1 MDWEPMSNEENYCF
15 DVAGYLHVP
24 GVLTR
29 EEIDVLYQRLDKN
42 EQTQGMLSW
51 PKAEREPFRN
61 LLIHPK
67 LVWYL
72 NQIIGYGFRLDQE
85 PTWIYN
91 AANQVI
97 TPLAGGNE
105 PQDPARTYYF
115 QNGRRYCQSV
125 RAIWALTDVEKGD
138 GGFVMVPCTHKSRV
152 ETPVDIVT
160 GEDDMGLIFQP
171 SLKAGDL
178 LLVAGNA
185 LQGMRPWQ
193 GKEQQSLLSYSYA
206 GRAAIQSAGNGDR
219 TRDNPSPEWHQQISA
234 DQRASLYHPGYSDST
249 PAPTIVT
256 DGKTTNLDESRDV
269 FHPSIYKLD
278 PDSGIDHKEFYFWEL
293 NGYLVLRGVM
303 DQEWLEKANHAI
315 DQFQDRVV
323 VGEELARGSKSLAG
337 TGRPTMGGLLKLP
350 HPYCEPFR
358 KMVAYP
364 PAQHRL
370 NWMGGSGARMSD
382 ATLFCAVQG
391 TSGHSL
397 HDGGEPMYPPM
408 GYQYQ
413 NGRSYAQAV
422 TITWQLRDVPPD
434 LGGFA
439 CVPGSHKAKYPP
451 PRGVTSCDD
460 HMGLAKQLVMK
471 AGDVL
476 FFADGALTHGTTAWK
491 NPVSRRAVLIKY
503 SSRSFHRSGGEMVH
517 PWNRWPAELIEG
529 MSDAQLAVMRG
540 PDRDARHHNVPR
552 LEVTN
557 GSVAVSY
564 KRGSALYSGEAPKE
578 PVVDKVP
585 RS

>member
-219 TRDNPSPEWHQQISA
+219 TRVAPSPEWHQQISA

-256 DGKTTNLDESRDV
+256 DGNSTS
-269 FHPSIYKLD
+269 
-278 PDSGIDHKEFYFWEL
+278 
-293 NGYLVLRGVM
+293 
-303 DQEWLEKANHAI
+303 LEKCFI
-315 DQFQDRVV
+315 
-323 VGEELARGSKSLAG
+323 
-337 TGRPTMGGLLKLP
+337 
-350 HPYCEPFR
+350 
-358 KMVAYP
+358 
-364 PAQHRL
+364 
-370 NWMGGSGARMSD
+370 
-382 ATLFCAVQG
+382 
-391 TSGHSL
+391 
-397 HDGGEPMYPPM
+397 
-408 GYQYQ
+408 
-413 NGRSYAQAV
+413 
-422 TITWQLRDVPPD
+422 
-434 LGGFA
+434 
-439 CVPGSHKAKYPP
+439 
-451 PRGVTSCDD
+451 
-460 HMGLAKQLVMK
+460 
-471 AGDVL
+471 
-476 FFADGALTHGTTAWK
+476 
-491 NPVSRRAVLIKY
+491 
-503 SSRSFHRSGGEMVH
+503 HRST
-517 PWNRWPAELIEG
+517 
-529 MSDAQLAVMRG
+529 S
-540 PDRDARHHNVPR
+540 
-552 LEVTN
+552 
-557 GSVAVSY
+557 
-564 KRGSALYSGEAPKE
+564 
-578 PVVDKVP
+578 
-585 RS
+585 